1 MSVESALSYAALILA
16 DSDIE
21 ISSEKLFQLVTK
33 ANVEV
38 ESIWADIFA
47 RALEGKD
54 PKDYLFN
61 IQAAPAAGS
70 APAAAA
76 AGGATEEAAAE
87 EKKEEEKEESDDDMG
102 FGLFD

>member
-38 ESIWADIFA
+38 ESIWA
-47 RALEGKD
+47 KD